1 MDATRQASAQT
12 DGQATPLPLTPST
25 AATISPPLFIATSE
39 TTLLPS
45 TAAEEPILSL
55 DARQISLPKTS
66 SEALEETEVVELQAF
81 VSKQE
86 WIEEKIGVGRMS

>member
-1 MDATRQASAQT
+1 
-12 DGQATPLPLTPST
+12 
-25 AATISPPLFIATSE
+25 
-39 TTLLPS
+39 LLPS
-45 TAAEEPILSL
+45 TAAEEPILSP